1 MTFRNKK
8 RYFKKY
14 PIYLIALGIA
24 LITLFIY
31 RIGTTDISTTEL
43 TLYVAIILLT
53 ILSKKINNK

>member
-1 MTFRNKK
+1 MIFKNKK
-8 RYFKKY
+8 KYFKKY
-14 PIYLIALGIA
+14 PIYLITLGIV

-53 ILSKKINNK
+53 IFSKKS